1 MSTADYAKM
10 STDALIQRFIDDA
23 NCVGTIAS
31 LRRVKVALD
40 GPEWEQASANINAIA
55 VELTRRKAVA
65 EIRAQL
71 MENPSPD
78 VRGWAGMKWVN
89 TDPLWAMA
97 AFTGVLKGM
106 TTSEVLA
113 WRDRVLRDPPK
124 RPTLKEMTI
133 PQLLER
139 FIDGCERLYGSTRF
153 LMDEDG
159 NNVSAKAY
167 NRVSGEPGAVAK
179 ELHLRGELK
188 VLVPLLDHPLITVRQ
203 QAARY
208 CLPVA
213 TEQAVATLE
222 KVAATKEFPEFSCAY
237 DTLGYWRR
245 GEYCPFPDD
254 RMLTRV

>member
-1 MSTADYAKM
+1 MTIINCAKM
-10 STDALIQRFIDDA
+10 STDELIQRFIDEA
-23 NCVGTIAS
+23 NRIGTIAS

-40 GPEWEQASANINAIA
+40 SPEWEQGSANINAIA
-55 VELTRRKAVA
+55 VELTRRNAVA
-65 EIRAQL
+65 EAHAPL
-71 MENPSPD
+71 FENPSPD

-97 AFTGVLKGM
+97 AFTGVIEGM
-106 TTSEVLA
+106 TTKEVLA
-113 WRDRVLRDPPK
+113 WRDRVLRDLPK

-139 FIDGCERLYGSTRF
+139 FINGCERLYGSTRF

-167 NRVSGEPGAVAK
+167 NRVSGEPGDVAK
-179 ELHLRGELK
+179 ELHSRGELK

-222 KVAATKEFPEFSCAY
+222 KVAATKEYPEFSCAY
-237 DTLGYWRR
+237 DTLGYWRK
-245 GEYCPFPDD
+245 GEYCAFPDD

>member
-1 MSTADYAKM
+1 MSTVDYTKI

-23 NCVGTIAS
+23 NRVGTIAS

-40 GPEWEQASANINAIA
+40 GPELEQASANINAIA
-55 VELTRRKAVA
+55 VELTHRKAVA

-71 MENPSPD
+71 FENPSPD

-89 TDPLWAMA
+89 ADPVWAMA
-97 AFTGVLKGM
+97 AFTGVIEGM
-106 TTSEVLA
+106 TTKEVLA

-159 NNVSAKAY
+159 NNVSMKAY
-167 NRVSGEPGAVAK
+167 NRVAGEPYGVAK
-179 ELHLRGELK
+179 ELYSRGMLDA
-188 VLVPLLDHPLITVRQ
+188 LVPLLDHSFITVRQ
-203 QAARY
+203 RAASY
-208 CLPVA
+208 CLDVA
-213 TEQAVATLE
+213 EDKALAVLKSIPNNWMLQESNDAHTVLSLRE
-222 KVAATKEFPEFSCAY
+222 SGLYHPFS
-237 DTLGYWRR
+237 
-245 GEYCPFPDD
+245 
-254 RMLTRV
+254 